1 MLASFFNDYRL
12 PLENM
17 PSPFLGQ
24 DNLGT
29 FELDWRN
36 TIDPVVK
43 EGQIDMFFIGEV
55 TSRMHQCGELNPDQF
70 DFMGTE
76 IMSQAVMSE
85 SAMTCALNTIAAS
98 NIGYVS
104 LNEERLNQFFN
115 VNDLKFDT
123 TNFARHIPLFK

>member
-1 MLASFFNDYRL
+1 MASFFNDYRL

-24 DNLGT
+24 DNLGS

-43 EGQIDMFFIGEV
+43 EGQIDMFFIGEI
-55 TSRMHQCGELNPDQF
+55 TKKGESCGELNPDQF

-76 IMSQAVMSE
+76 VMSQAVMSE
-85 SAMTCALNTIAAS
+85 SAMSCALNSIAAS
-98 NIGYVS
+98 NIGYVV
-104 LNEERLNQFFN
+104 LNEKDINTFFN
-115 VNDLKFDT
+115 VQDIKFDT
-123 TNFARHIPLFK
+123 TNFAAHIPLFK